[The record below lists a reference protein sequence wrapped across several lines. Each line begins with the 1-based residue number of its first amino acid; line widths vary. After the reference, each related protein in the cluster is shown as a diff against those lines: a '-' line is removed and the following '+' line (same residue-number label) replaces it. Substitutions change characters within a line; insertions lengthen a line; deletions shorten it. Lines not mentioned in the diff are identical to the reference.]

1 MEKPFGHLKVNG
13 TEFSVQYADC
23 SLLVGR
29 LNIETVI
36 SGGDLAILN
45 IPFPSAVRFDQL
57 SGKTYSS
64 VDCRTEVFENSIFK
78 PAVCFRHDYFEIC
91 SIDLTSIKYA
101 TEFLHLALELH
112 AAEGKNA
119 VSLSV
124 MGEIHAECY
133 PIDSRRLLSG
143 ILGTIPI
150 RFAEYYLPMIG
161 LHGISEGASLL
172 DVTTI
177 LGQPNHRGGGLH
189 QQYGMIPTWIRYTL
203 PSCYLRFQFEDN
215 IATQITIMSLT
226 DPPCDLARTVR

>member
-1 MEKPFGHLKVNG
+1 MIEKPFGHLKVNG

-23 SLLVGR
+23 SLFVGR
-29 LNIETVI
+29 LDVDTVI
-36 SGGDLAILN
+36 TGGDLAILN

-64 VDCRTEVFENSIFK
+64 VDCTKDVYENSISK
-78 PAVCFRHDYFEIC
+78 PSVSFRNDYFAIC
-91 SIDLTSIKYA
+91 SIEFTSIKYA
-101 TEFLHLALELH
+101 NGSLHLALELQ
-112 AAEGKNA
+112 ATEAENA
-119 VSLSV
+119 LSLSV

-133 PIDSRRLLSG
+133 PIDSRRLL
-143 ILGTIPI
+143 LGVLGPIPI

-161 LHGISEGASLL
+161 LPGISEGASLL
-172 DVTTI
+172 DVTKI

-189 QQYGMIPTWIRYTL
+189 PQYRMIPTWIRYTM

-226 DPPCDLARTVR
+226 DPPCDVA